1 MVVPYSA
8 GGPTDVVARMLAIPM
23 GKSLGQT
30 VIVENTVGAG
40 GTIAPTR
47 VAKAAPNGY
56 TILIHHM
63 GMATAPALY
72 KKLNYDPLK
81 DFEYIGQVLDVPM
94 TLLSRKDFPAST
106 YPELLAYVK
115 ANKDKVTLAN
125 AGVGAVSQLCGL
137 LFMNQIGVQ
146 LTTVPYKGAGPAL
159 NDLMGGQ
166 VDLLCDQT
174 TQTAPVIKD
183 GNRVKVF
190 GVTTP
195 KRLSSM
201 PNIPTLDEQGLKGFD
216 VRVWHGVYAPK
227 GTPPAVIEKLNV
239 ALRAALQ
246 DDMVKHRLA
255 ELSSE
260 IVPLEKQTSGK
271 PAHAP
276 RGGGGEVGQ
285 GDPCGRRAGGLRF
298 SLGRAR
304 SASAA
309 FRRKAGA
316 VAARTGPCS
325 GAVGIA
331 VLDGPA
337 RRGGA
342 LRQPR
347 TRAPAHRRKGCPKA
361 RPRRSRRCP
370 MSRDGSRGCG
380 LR

>member
-1 MVVPYSA
+1 MKATNNWKTRAMHAAALGACLLAAHSPAAAQAPWPEKPITMVVPYSA

-40 GTIAPTR
+40 GTIAPGR

-81 DFEYIGQVLDVPM
+81 DFEYVGQVMDVPM
-94 TLLSRKDFPAST
+94 TLLSRKDFPANNFQ
-106 YPELLAYVK
+106 ELLAYVK
-115 ANKDKVTLAN
+115 THKDKVTLAN
-125 AGVGAVSQLCGL
+125 AGIGAVSQLCGM
-137 LFMNQIGVQ
+137 LFAHQIGVQ

-201 PNIPTLDEQGLKGFD
+201 PNVPTLDEQGLKGFD
-216 VRVWHGVYAPK
+216 VKVWHGIYAPK
-227 GTPPAVIEKLNV
+227 GTPPAVMEKLNT

-246 DDMVKHRLA
+246 DDMVKQRFA
-255 ELSSE
+255 ELSTE
-260 IVPLEKQTSGK
+260 AVPMDKVTPE
-271 PAHAP
+271 
-276 RGGGGEVGQ
+276 
-285 GDPCGRRAGGLRF
+285 
-298 SLGRAR
+298 
-304 SASAA
+304 
-309 FRRKAGA
+309 
-316 VAARTGPCS
+316 
-325 GAVGIA
+325 
-331 VLDGPA
+331 
-337 RRGGA
+337 A
-342 LRQPR
+342 LRKHLAAE
-347 TRAPAHRRKGCPKA
+347 TEKWGKVIRAAGVQA
-361 RPRRSRRCP
+361 
-370 MSRDGSRGCG
+370 D
-380 LR
+380 